1 MIPMLPRVALIILAA
16 GKGKR
21 MQKEA
26 ENDLPKVLQPF
37 RGKPLIRHLTD
48 GLVGAHVVWPPVI
61 VIGYRGE
68 LVQQELGSDF
78 TYAWQKEQ
86 LGTGHAVLQARSV
99 LEGKVEH
106 VLVLYGDHPL
116 VPVAVVDTIAATHLA
131 HNNTVTI
138 ATATVEN
145 FEDWRAALM
154 SYGRI
159 VRDADRRIQK
169 IVEYKDATDDERTIF
184 EVNAGYYC
192 FRASWLW
199 PHLEQL
205 KNENAQGEYYL
216 TDLLGVAMAEG
227 ERVEAAPVDPKAAL
241 GVNTIEDLKRAEMT
255 L

>member
-1 MIPMLPRVALIILAA
+1 MSPRVALVILAA

-21 MQKEA
+21 MQAEA
-26 ENDLPKVLQPF
+26 RNDFPKVLQPLH
-37 RGKPLIRHLTD
+37 GKPLIRHLTD
-48 GLVGAHVVWPPVI
+48 GLVGAHVIWPPVI
-61 VIGYRGE
+61 VIGYKGE
-68 LVQQELGSDF
+68 MVQQELGPDF

-86 LGTGHAVLQARSV
+86 LGTGNAVLQARSV

-116 VPVAVVDTIAATHLA
+116 VPVAVVDTIAETHLA
-131 HNNTVTI
+131 HNNTVTL

-205 KNENAQGEYYL
+205 QNNNVQREYLL
-216 TDLLGVAMAEG
+216 TDAVAMAIQEG
-227 ERVEAAPVDPKAAL
+227 ESVEAVAIDPKAAL
-241 GVNTIEDLKRAEMT
+241 GVNTLEDLKRAEVT